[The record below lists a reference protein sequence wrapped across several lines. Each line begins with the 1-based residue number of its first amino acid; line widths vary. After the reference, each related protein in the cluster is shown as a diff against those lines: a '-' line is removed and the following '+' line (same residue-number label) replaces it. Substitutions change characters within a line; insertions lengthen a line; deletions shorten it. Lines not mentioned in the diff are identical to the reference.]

1 MISIAVNSLPIG
13 EVIKDIASAFGTDFS
28 ESCGEY
34 YLELPAHIGT
44 GNVRGINFD
53 GGMGIIQYDC
63 EFKQEVEFRFTI
75 NEVHPLKFL
84 YCLEGTLLHR
94 FENSD
99 TDHVIQQYQEA
110 IVASD
115 LFNGHVLHFKQN
127 VHTVVNSLEITR
139 SEFKEKIQCSIVTMD
154 KKLRALFEDIE
165 AKRNFYHE
173 GFYSLKM
180 ADLFREMQA
189 FEGKDFLR
197 KLFLEGKAYQMLTQQ
212 IERYQDD
219 IKDVSERN
227 ILRRSE
233 VKQIEAAAGIIKDDI
248 AQLDTIDL
256 IAAKVGLNTNK
267 LQEGF
272 QHLYHMTVN
281 QFVQKTR
288 LNLIKDLILNT
299 EYSMTDIVGMVGLSS
314 KSYLSKIFKEEYG
327 TSPSEYRKHFMQSL
341 LKKRTSGELSSNDG
355 NIESE

>member
-13 EVIKDIASAFGTDFS
+13 EVISDIASAFGISFS

-34 YLELPAHIGT
+34 YLELPPHIGT
-44 GNVRGINFD
+44 GNVRGINFE

-63 EFKQEVEFRFTI
+63 DFKQDVEFRFTI

-84 YCLEGTLLHR
+84 YCLEGTLMHR
-94 FENSD
+94 FEDSD
-99 TDHVIQQYQEA
+99 TDHFIQQYQEA

-115 LFNGHVLHFKQN
+115 LFNGHVLRFKQD
-127 VHTVVNSLEITR
+127 VHTVINSLEITR
-139 SEFKEKIQCSIVTMD
+139 SEFREKIQCSIVTMD
-154 KKLRALFEDIE
+154 DNLRNLFEDIE
-165 AKRNFYHE
+165 AKKNFYHD

-180 ADLFREMQA
+180 ADLFREMQE

-197 KLFLEGKAYQMLTQQ
+197 KLFLEGKAYQMLTKQ

-219 IKDVSERN
+219 LVDVSDRN

-248 AQLDTIDL
+248 ARLDTIDL
-256 IAAKVGLNTNK
+256 IASEVGLNTNK

-272 QHLYHMTVN
+272 QHLYNMTVN

-288 LNLIKDLILNT
+288 LDLIKDLILNT
-299 EYSMTDIVGMVGLSS
+299 EYSITDIVGMVGLSS

-341 LKKRTSGELSSNDG
+341 LKKRTSGQQSPDEEDVEN
-355 NIESE
+355 